1 MQLKKAKEGFLPV
14 WILLAVFFVL
24 IVVVLALYFISAAGL
39 PDNVGRILSE
49 EEQIE
54 VIERNSPLTE
64 YVYLT
69 KNADFPR
76 NGKIEKITIHHM
88 AGNFSLER
96 LGDSF
101 AQRDRR
107 VSANYGIDSN
117 GRIALYVEEGNRA
130 WTSSNKDNDDAAVT
144 IEVANDQ
151 IGTDWHVSDAAYE
164 ALIRLCV
171 DICKRNDIPE
181 LVFTGDAEGNL
192 TLHSMFYK
200 ETECPGPYL
209 TSRMPDIVNRVNL
222 ELKSN

>member
-76 NGKIEKITIHHM
+76 NRENYNSSYGGKFQFRETGRFVC
-88 AGNFSLER
+88 AER
-96 LGDSF
+96 
-101 AQRDRR
+101 
-107 VSANYGIDSN
+107 
-117 GRIALYVEEGNRA
+117 
-130 WTSSNKDNDDAAVT
+130 
-144 IEVANDQ
+144 
-151 IGTDWHVSDAAYE
+151 
-164 ALIRLCV
+164 
-171 DICKRNDIPE
+171 
-181 LVFTGDAEGNL
+181 
-192 TLHSMFYK
+192 
-200 ETECPGPYL
+200 
-209 TSRMPDIVNRVNL
+209 
-222 ELKSN
+222 